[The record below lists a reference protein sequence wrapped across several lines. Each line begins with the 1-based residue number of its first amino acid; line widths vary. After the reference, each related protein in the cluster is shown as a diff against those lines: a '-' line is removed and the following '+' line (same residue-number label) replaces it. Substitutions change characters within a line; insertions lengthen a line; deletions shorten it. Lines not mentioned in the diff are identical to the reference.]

1 LAGKKLFDYEGKF
14 STNTG
19 RTSHVFSGTSEGI
32 SASGIGG
39 LSKKLESKRKPI
51 GLDRLNG
58 FEYLFRLSDSGG
70 NASTFLK
77 NMSNY

>member
-1 LAGKKLFDYEGKF
+1 MKGNFPPKP
-14 STNTG
+14 G
-19 RTSHVFSGTSEGI
+19 RTSHVFSGTGEGI

-39 LSKKLESKRKPI
+39 LSKKLESKRRPI

-77 NMSNY
+77 NMSSY